1 MSPTQDATPILDCV
15 LNNLENM
22 AVDIEAATNV
32 LDDPDSS
39 ESARSLAMSTL
50 TLVPHAL
57 RFFIEFFANCTPPTE
72 DSPSE

>member
-1 MSPTQDATPILDCV
+1 MNNAQDDTPILACV

-22 AVDIEAATNV
+22 AVDIEAATQV

-39 ESARSLAMSTL
+39 KWARSLAMGTL
-50 TLVPHAL
+50 TLAPHAL
-57 RFFIEFFANCTPPTE
+57 RFFIEFFANCTPPAE